1 VPLLAVNKFLIFA
14 PLPLVKPSGSRG
26 AKVGQNNSKLS
37 SKKIYLIRHGQTDYN
52 KMGIVQGSG
61 VDASLNDYGREQGR
75 AFYEVYGE
83 IPFDKVY
90 TSTLKRTIESV
101 GNFIEDGLPYESLS
115 GLNEIC
121 WGNKEGQRIT
131 PEEDE
136 YYHWLLEEWR
146 RGNTSLRIVGG
157 ESPEDV
163 LTRML
168 PALEQILS
176 RKNEQTILICM
187 HGRAMRILLCHLLGE
202 PLRNMDQFEHANLCL
217 YLLSYDNQRFTLQ
230 LNNDLEHLK
239 VLS

>member
-1 VPLLAVNKFLIFA
+1 M
-14 PLPLVKPSGSRG
+14 
-26 AKVGQNNSKLS
+26 S

-61 VDASLNDYGREQGR
+61 VDTSLNDYGREQAR
-75 AFYEVYGE
+75 AFYEIYGK

-90 TSTLKRTIESV
+90 TSTLRRTIESV
-101 GNFIEDGLPYESLS
+101 KNFIDDGLPYESLS

-131 PEEDE
+131 PEEDA

-146 RGNTSLRIVGG
+146 RGNTSLRIEGG

-163 LTRML
+163 ISRMK
-168 PALEQILS
+168 PAVDHILLHPGE
-176 RKNEQTILICM
+176 RTILICM

-202 PLRNMDQFEHANLCL
+202 PLKNMDLYEHNNLCL
-217 YLLSYDNQRFTLQ
+217 YLLQYDHHRFIIE
-230 LNNDLEHLK
+230 LNNDLSHLK